1 MNVLDALFAKVYDRI
16 SEPMER
22 RGLTKWRQQLLGD
35 LSGSV
40 LEVGAG
46 TGRNLEF
53 YPAAVTSL
61 TLTEPSAP
69 MLAKLRDH
77 AADVRPDAD
86 VLAAPAEDLPFD
98 AASFDAVVAT
108 LVLCSVDDLPAAVRE
123 LRRVVRPVGRL
134 IVVEH
139 VAATD
144 GPSLPQRVLEP
155 AQKVFGRN
163 CHLTRDVRSALEAG
177 GFDTG
182 QVVDAKIPGGHPALF
197 PGIRGI
203 AVPVP

>member
-1 MNVLDALFAKVYDRI
+1 MNVLDAVFAKVYDRL

-22 RGLTKWRQQLLGD
+22 RGLGEWRRQLLGD

-46 TGRNLEF
+46 TGRNLEV
-53 YPAAVTSL
+53 YPDAVTSL
-61 TLTEPSAP
+61 TLTEPSEP
-69 MLAKLRDH
+69 MLAQLREH
-77 AADVRPDAD
+77 AGRVRPDAD
-86 VLAAPAEDLPFD
+86 IVAASAEDLPFD

-123 LRRVVRPVGRL
+123 LRRVVRPDGRL
-134 IVVEH
+134 VVIEH
-139 VAATD
+139 VAAPG
-144 GPSLPQRVLEP
+144 GPTLPQRVWEP

-177 GFDTG
+177 GFSTG